1 MSSSKLTSYF
11 KIVSPKVNT
20 TTMSDSQTLG
30 DQGTYANYT
39 WYQRLIQG
47 SASRVSRYRE
57 YDMMDNDVEIARAL
71 DTIAE
76 EMVGNATNQILPM
89 RLIVNDEKVA
99 NITSSDVMTLK
110 TALRYWCDIHDWDQR
125 LFNLCRTTVKYGDCF
140 FIRNKETSKW
150 TYIHPKDVVAAIVD
164 EEDATKVMGWQVRKD
179 SRVPNSPY
187 NQPGSQYGYN
197 QQQDVVDTL
206 PADRVIRF
214 TLNDDMSE
222 SAPFGES
229 VLRAVYRAQKQKELL
244 QDAIIIYR
252 IQRAPE
258 RRVFYIDVG
267 KMPPQRSKAYLE
279 QVKNEIRQKKIP
291 SYGGGVDQVDS
302 VYNPQ
307 SMQEDF
313 FFAQRPDGRGS
324 RVETLP
330 GGQGLGELSDL
341 EFFQEQV
348 FRGLRIPTS
357 YMKES
362 DGALINDG
370 KTGIAY
376 IQELRFALYINRLQR
391 HVSHTLNVE
400 FKKFIRSAGIRVDP
414 ASFDLALYDPEN
426 FGVYRQ
432 QQLDSDLLNT
442 YQAADGISHLA
453 KRFTMRKYLQL
464 TAEEIKMN
472 ERMKMEEMGMN
483 PDDPNPDLSLI
494 YGQPADGGMGAL
506 GGMGADAGMVA
517 GMGGS
522 QPIDGIA
529 DMNPEMGTATQPA
542 GNVPPTQPAN

>member
-1 MSSSKLTSYF
+1 MTSAKISSYF
-11 KIVSPKVNT
+11 KIVSPRT
-20 TTMSDSQTLG
+20 QSTALTDSQTLG

-39 WYQRLIQG
+39 WYQRLVQG
-47 SASRVSRYRE
+47 SASRITRYRE

-76 EMVGNATNQILPM
+76 EMVGNATNDLQSLS
-89 RLIVNDEKVA
+89 LIINSDKV
-99 NITSSDVMTLK
+99 TEVKSSDVVTLK
-110 TALRYWCDIHDWDQR
+110 SALKYWSDIHDWDQR
-125 LFNLCRTTVKYGDCF
+125 LFKLCRTTVKYGDCF
-140 FIRNKETSKW
+140 FIRNKDTNKW
-150 TYIHPKDVVAAIVD
+150 TYVHPKDVVAAIVD
-164 EEDATKVMGWQVRKD
+164 EQDVTSIVGWQVRKD
-179 SRVPNSPY
+179 SKVANSPY

-197 QQQDVVDTL
+197 QSQNAVDTF
-206 PADRVIRF
+206 PAERVVRF

-279 QVKNEIRQKKIP
+279 QIKNEIRQKKIP
-291 SYGGGVDQVDS
+291 TYGGGVDQVDS

-324 RVETLP
+324 KVETLP

-341 EFFQEQV
+341 EYFQDQV

-362 DGALINDG
+362 DGALISDG
-370 KTGIAY
+370 KSGIAY

-391 HVSHTLNVE
+391 HVTSTLNKE
-400 FKKFIRSAGIRVDP
+400 FKRFLRISGINVDP
-414 ASFDLALYDPEN
+414 ASFDIKLQDPEN
-426 FGVYRQ
+426 FGIYRQ
-432 QQLDSDLLNT
+432 QQLDADLLGT
-442 YQAADGISHLA
+442 YASADGIASLS
-453 KRFTMRKYLQL
+453 KRFALKKYLQL
-464 TAEEIKMN
+464 TNEEIKTN
-472 ERMKMEEMGMN
+472 ERMKMEEMGID
-483 PDDPNPDLSLI
+483 PDVGEPDLMTI
-494 YGQPADGGMGAL
+494 YSSTPDALGGLDGGLGPTMTAGLPQPADVGAT
-506 GGMGADAGMVA
+506 AQAPNPATAAQAVTP
-517 GMGGS
+517 
-522 QPIDGIA
+522 PI
-529 DMNPEMGTATQPA
+529 NT
-542 GNVPPTQPAN
+542 

>member
-1 MSSSKLTSYF
+1 MSDAKFSSYF
-11 KIVSPKVNT
+11 RLVTPKPTATSMTDN
-20 TTMSDSQTLG
+20 QAIG

-39 WYQRLIQG
+39 WYQRLISG
-47 SASRVSRYRE
+47 SASRVTRYRE

-71 DTIAE
+71 DTIGE
-76 EMVGNATNQILPM
+76 EMVGNVTSSPIPLDLQFSE
-89 RLIVNDEKVA
+89 EKSN
-99 NITSSDVMTLK
+99 NIKSSDVITIRSALK
-110 TALRYWCDIHDWDQR
+110 YWSDLHSWDQR
-125 LFNLCRTTVKYGDCF
+125 LFKVCRVMVKYGDCF
-140 FIRNKETSKW
+140 FIRNKTTTKW

-164 EEDATKVMGWQVRKD
+164 ERDMTTIIGWQVRKD
-179 SRVPNSPY
+179 TKVPNSPY
-187 NQPGSQYGYN
+187 NQPGSQYGSN
-197 QQQDVVDTL
+197 QSREMVDTL

-214 TLNDDMSE
+214 TMNDDMSE

-229 VLRAVYRAQKQKELL
+229 VLRSVYRAQKQKELL

-267 KMPPQRSKAYLE
+267 KMSPHRTKGYLE
-279 QVKNEIRQKKIP
+279 QIKNEIRQRKIP

-313 FFAQRPDGRGS
+313 FFAQRADGRGS

-362 DGALINDG
+362 DGAFINDG

-376 IQELRFALYINRLQR
+376 IQELRFALYISRLQR
-391 HVSHTLNVE
+391 YVNSVLDSE
-400 FKKFIRSAGIRVDP
+400 FKRFLKTTGITVDTSMFTVKLP
-414 ASFDLALYDPEN
+414 EPEN
-426 FGVYRQ
+426 FGIYRQ
-432 QQLDSDLLNT
+432 QQLDTDLLNT
-442 YQAADGISHLA
+442 YESADRIGHLS
-453 KRFTMRKYLQL
+453 KRFAMKKYLQMS
-464 TAEEIKMN
+464 TEDIKLN
-472 ERMKMEEMGMN
+472 ERLKLEEMGHN
-483 PDDPNPDLSLI
+483 PDDPSIDVSII
-494 YGQPADGGMGAL
+494 YNQSADDGMGDI
-506 GGMGADAGMVA
+506 GGGLSDTGMIAGGTSPLDDEGTDSA
-517 GMGGS
+517 GGVD
-522 QPIDGIA
+522 ID
-529 DMNPEMGTATQPA
+529 Q
-542 GNVPPTQPAN
+542 PPTGTDNNTGMLAS